1 MGLIIA
7 ILENMQ
13 GTIDNEFPVL
23 LKIVLDELAH
33 MNSLEEPSKSYIQS
47 ILQTISIAF
56 LYNAQMAFAY
66 MEQNN

>member
-7 ILENMQ
+7 IFENMQ
-13 GTIDNEFPVL
+13 GVIDNDFPVL

-33 MNSLEEPSKSYIQS
+33 MNTLKEPSKAYTQS

-56 LYNAQMAFAY
+56 LYNS
-66 MEQNN
+66 

>member
-13 GTIDNEFPVL
+13 GAIDNEFPVL

-33 MNSLEEPSKSYIQS
+33 MSTIKDASKAYIQS

-66 MEQNN
+66 ME